1 MDGALMVLDNHDND
15 RRYLMNERMRILM
28 AVGLATPVFALAQAS
43 SPGASALTPAP
54 AEGSSAAGITSQ
66 GIPEPSRELSS
77 GGANATVSEAG
88 IDTATLPSP
97 TDRLKPVVTNDITY
111 LCGGIGE
118 DETNFMKQ
126 EAKGYDLMLTFA
138 ARDGAYLADVNVTIS
153 GPNGGSVLQTRCDS
167 PILLVDLPKSGS
179 YRVTADAAGYSLQRQ
194 VKVDAK
200 RKGSRHLTQAV
211 LVWPQQVAE
220 AHTAPVT
227 SGESGTGQGHTGTGA
242 R

>member
-1 MDGALMVLDNHDND
+1 MKKRTH
-15 RRYLMNERMRILM
+15 ILM
-28 AVGLATPVFALAQAS
+28 MIGLAVPMLAQAQA
-43 SPGASALTPAP
+43 SPGASALHPAP
-54 AEGSSAAGITSQ
+54 AAESPAAGITSQ
-66 GIPEPSRELSS
+66 AIPEPSRELSS
-77 GGANATVSEAG
+77 GGANATISEAG
-88 IDTATLPSP
+88 VDTAALPSP

-118 DETNFMKQ
+118 EETNFMKQ
-126 EAKGYDLMLTFA
+126 EAKGYDLMLIFA
-138 ARDGAYLADVNVTIS
+138 ARDGAYLADVNVTIKDPK
-153 GPNGGSVLQTRCDS
+153 GASVLQARCDS

-194 VKVDAK
+194 VKVDAR

-220 AHTAPVT
+220 AQAAPVT
-227 SGESGTGQGHTGTGA
+227 SGEAGAGQGNAGTGP

>member
-1 MDGALMVLDNHDND
+1 M
-15 RRYLMNERMRILM
+15 RERMRGLM
-28 AVGLATPVFALAQAS
+28 MIGLATPVFALAQATTG
-43 SPGASALTPAP
+43 SPSVPAP
-54 AEGSSAAGITSQ
+54 AEESSAAGITSQ

-77 GGANATVSEAG
+77 GGANATNSEAG
-88 IDTATLPSP
+88 VDTATLPSP

-118 DETNFMKQ
+118 EETNFMKQ

-153 GPNGGSVLQTRCDS
+153 GPNGASLLQARCDS

-179 YRVTADAAGYSLQRQ
+179 YRVTADAAGHSLQRQ

-220 AHTAPVT
+220 APAGPVT
-227 SGESGTGQGHTGTGA
+227 SGESGSAQGNTGTGTK
-242 R
+242 